1 MEDMTVTTYFMLVNF
16 TDQGIRNIK
25 ETVGRAEAFQAM
37 AKKSGVTLR
46 ELCWTMG
53 RYDVIAVFEAPDDQ
67 SAAALALGAASL
79 GNTRSELL
87 RGFSFADMQQILSKM
102 V

>member
-1 MEDMTVTTYFMLVNF
+1 VTTYFMLVHF

-25 ETVGRAEAFQAM
+25 DTIGRAEAFQAM
-37 AKKSGVTLR
+37 AKKSGVTLK

-53 RYDVIAVFEAPDDQ
+53 RYDVIAVFDAPDDD
-67 SAAALALGAASL
+67 SAAALALSAASL

-87 RGFSFADMQQILSKM
+87 RAFSFEDMKRIQGKM